1 MAQVLDCLSSCRW
14 RNYLAGPL
22 DDIERGSCIPS
33 TEREKLYL
41 MVRDG
46 DIPATKVASQW
57 RFRKEEIDQ
66 WMIKLRSRERSS
78 R

>member
-1 MAQVLDCLSSCRW
+1 MTLKEVAEYLQLS
-14 RNYLAGPL
+14 
-22 DDIERGSCIPS
+22 
-33 TEREKLYL
+33 REKLYL